1 MEALNE
7 LVVSWA
13 QSPFVLLAVM
23 VVVLIDGIFPP
34 MPSEAV
40 VVALASIGLA
50 TGSPS
55 PWTVLLAATV
65 GSFLGDNLAFSIG
78 RRVDLARFR
87 WTRGPRAMALL
98 ARARVALDRRGASV
112 ILTARFVPVGRVAV
126 NVMAGSTG
134 FSRRRFVLLS
144 AVSAAAWA
152 GYSVA
157 VGMVAGAW
165 LQDQPVLGA
174 LVAVVL
180 ALGCGAVIDWALR
193 RSRRLRRPVLSA
205 AA

>member
-13 QSPFVLLAVM
+13 QSPFVLLAVL

-34 MPSEAV
+34 MPSEAA

-87 WTRGPRAMALL
+87 WTRGPRASALL
-98 ARARVALDRRGASV
+98 ARARDALDRRGASV
-112 ILTARFVPVGRVAV
+112 VLTARFVPVGRVAV

-134 FSRRRFVLLS
+134 FSRRRFVVLS

-157 VGMVAGAW
+157 VGVVAGAW

>member
-13 QSPFVLLAVM
+13 QSPFVLLAVL

-34 MPSEAV
+34 MPSEAA

-87 WTRGPRAMALL
+87 WTRGPRASALL
-98 ARARVALDRRGASV
+98 ARARDALDRRGASV
-112 ILTARFVPVGRVAV
+112 VLTARFVPVGRVAV

-134 FSRRRFVLLS
+134 FSRRRFVVLS

-157 VGMVAGAW
+157 VGVVAGAW

-180 ALGCGAVIDWALR
+180 ALGCGAAIDWALK
-193 RSRRLRRPVLSA
+193 RSRRLRKPVLSA
-205 AA
+205 A

>member
-13 QSPFVLLAVM
+13 QSPFVLIAVV

-50 TGSPS
+50 TGAPS
-55 PWTVLLAATV
+55 PWAVLLAATV

-78 RRVDLARFR
+78 RRVDLGRFR
-87 WTRGPRAMALL
+87 WTRGPRAAALL
-98 ARARVALDRRGASV
+98 ARARGALNQRGASV

-157 VGMVAGAW
+157 VGVVAGAW
-165 LQDQPVLGA
+165 LRDQPVLGA

-193 RSRRLRRPVLSA
+193 RSRRLRAPVRSA